1 MIGGVFTR
9 FAAVLKDG
17 VRIWWLAPLIPALV
31 VVPEFI
37 QHVAEIQ
44 IGMFDSR
51 EAARALS
58 DDPRRMVWGYAKVAG
73 LVLAILAAARFWG
86 ARATGTRWW
95 DLRTVRWSALAL
107 AFGLMLVTSIPEW
120 LLKGRVSD
128 EIGMAITL
136 AITLLTLPL
145 LVMLVAALVGDGS
158 VTLRSAFRTG
168 WLPAIR
174 MLVFAAALWVPLQW
188 LHGKN
193 HEWAMGQ
200 DSALVWA
207 LMVFD
212 SLVVGMLA
220 MMAGTAF
227 HHGYADKNRIAAS

>member
-1 MIGGVFTR
+1 MIAGVFTR

-58 DDPRRMVWGYAKVAG
+58 DDPRRMVWGYLKIAG
-73 LVLAILAAARFWG
+73 LVLAFLAAIRFWG
-86 ARATGTRWW
+86 ARAQGTRWW
-95 DLRTVRWSALAL
+95 DLRTVRWGALL
-107 AFGLMLVTSIPEW
+107 LVIGLTVLTSVPEM
-120 LLKGRVSD
+120 LLKGRVSA
-128 EIGMAITL
+128 EAGMAVTL
-136 AITLLTLPL
+136 VISLVTLPL
-145 LVMLVAALVGDGS
+145 LVYLVAALVGDHS
-158 VTLRSAFRTG
+158 ANLRGVFRTG

-174 MLVFAAALWVPLQW
+174 MLVFTAAVWVPLQW